1 MKKSMK
7 AAICTACITL
17 MASVFAGCSK
27 GEGKLS
33 SSKKYEQVTYAY
45 CVFTNVPAE
54 KDLDVVEEQI
64 NKITREKI
72 GVEVTLLP
80 ISIAEYNN
88 KVSLALQGGEKID
101 IFQSLG
107 NFGTCVS
114 SEMTY
119 DITDLLEKYGKETK
133 ELQSEQWLNSCS
145 SNGRIYGIPTYKP
158 VALTPMLIY
167 RKDIAQEMGLDMT
180 KVNSLDDVTDVLAKV
195 KKAYPTMIP
204 LSPTQSGTIGTEL
217 TMPKIDYLNDDF
229 YSPVGVIIGD
239 SLKVQDLYSTKEF
252 KKICDFAYNLQKNNL
267 IMKDAATTTS
277 MAADTMSSGNY
288 FAYIASYSYPE
299 EDTAA
304 SLQPQFSQYP
314 IGAKII
320 GDAYLSTTDLNAVS
334 WMIASTTKVPEA
346 AMKFLNLTFT
356 DKNVINSLIYGIE
369 GRDYVLDNGFVSYPE
384 GQTAFT
390 VPYSAQLS
398 CGTLGNFFMMYP
410 TAGTDP
416 ASLEWELEQNKV
428 APTSPAMGFTFDSS
442 KLKTQYTAVKNVI
455 AQYLP
460 GLICGSLNPDTEI
473 TKFINALNDAGY
485 KEILAEK
492 QKQLDAWVVE
502 NK

>member
-7 AAICTACITL
+7 AVIGTVCITL
-17 MASVFAGCSK
+17 MASLFAGCSK
-27 GEGKLS
+27 GEGKTT

-45 CVFTNVPAE
+45 CVFTNVPTE

-133 ELQSEQWLNSCS
+133 ELEGEQWLNSCS

-180 KVNSLDDVTDVLAKV
+180 KVNSLDDVTEVLAKV
-195 KKAYPTMIP
+195 KKAYPSMIP
-204 LSPTQSGTIGTEL
+204 LSPTQAGTIGTEL

-229 YSPVGVIIGD
+229 YSPVGVIIGN
-239 SLKVQDLYSTKEF
+239 SFKVQDLYSTKEF

-288 FAYIASYSYPE
+288 FAVSAS
-299 EDTAA
+299 
-304 SLQPQFSQYP
+304 
-314 IGAKII
+314 G
-320 GDAYLSTTDLNAVS
+320 
-334 WMIASTTKVPEA
+334 
-346 AMKFLNLTFT
+346 
-356 DKNVINSLIYGIE
+356 
-369 GRDYVLDNGFVSYPE
+369 
-384 GQTAFT
+384 
-390 VPYSAQLS
+390 
-398 CGTLGNFFMMYP
+398 
-410 TAGTDP
+410 
-416 ASLEWELEQNKV
+416 
-428 APTSPAMGFTFDSS
+428 
-442 KLKTQYTAVKNVI
+442 
-455 AQYLP
+455 
-460 GLICGSLNPDTEI
+460 
-473 TKFINALNDAGY
+473 
-485 KEILAEK
+485 
-492 QKQLDAWVVE
+492 
-502 NK
+502 